1 MLNFY
6 TVCLLSSNIRLMA
19 TFTQWGNPQIALI
32 DVVSP
37 VADLQ
42 NLHSFLKTITVR
54 SFEYQSQN
62 MRHAF
67 FSIKYRCN

>member
-42 NLHSFLKTITVR
+42 NLHYFLKTSTVR
-54 SFEYQSQN
+54 SFEYQS
-62 MRHAF
+62 HEACF
-67 FSIKYRCN
+67 FQR